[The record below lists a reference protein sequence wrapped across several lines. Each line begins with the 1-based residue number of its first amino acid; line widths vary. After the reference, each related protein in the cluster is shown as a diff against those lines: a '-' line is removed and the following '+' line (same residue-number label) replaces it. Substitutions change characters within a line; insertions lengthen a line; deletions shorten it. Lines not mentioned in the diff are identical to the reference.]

1 MSMDTYTHTQAFDP
15 QAIEAQK
22 RNEELIEVKLERN
35 RYMEQVNLWRKR
47 AYKWLII
54 ALVTALCLVAT
65 SVDAREYTHEAD
77 LIRIVDG
84 DTYVMRLHVYHGAQ
98 LIQHVRLAD
107 WDTPEYRG
115 KCQREKDL
123 ALQAAIFAGLWFDR
137 AGAVRAT
144 SRQQDAFGRPLS
156 ELMSADGSLGLALR
170 DAGLARPFKRGR
182 NEGWCDE

>member
-1 MSMDTYTHTQAFDP
+1 MDTYTHTPAFDP

-22 RNEELIEVKLERN
+22 RNEELITVKLERN
-35 RYMEQVNLWRKR
+35 YYMEQANRWRKR
-47 AYKWLII
+47 AFRALLIPLI
-54 ALVTALCLVAT
+54 VALCLVAT
-65 SVDAREYTHEAD
+65 SVDAREYTHDAE

-84 DTYVMRLHVYHGAQ
+84 DTYVMRLHIYHGSHTV
-98 LIQHVRLAD
+98 QHVRLAD

-123 ALQAAIFAGLWFDR
+123 ALQAAIFAGLWFEG
-137 AGAVRAT
+137 AGPVRAT
-144 SRQQDAFGRPLS
+144 SRQQDSFGRPLS
-156 ELMSADGSLGLALR
+156 GLVGVNGSLGLALR